1 MNTSISYEVSNGN
14 LLLLIVSILISV
26 LVSFITGLIT
36 SERTFHQSIKGSTRV
51 EWIESMRKVISEF
64 YECIYLTL
72 YDDTAD
78 SKTLA
83 KLRNYAETIYLYCP
97 KDIGETGKGDS
108 NDELNDY
115 VKSIFNKVETFYF
128 EYKNKTN
135 SDKVKRIDEIKND
148 LNGFTDYVRHRF
160 KKEWEKSKTAK

>member
-14 LLLLIVSILISV
+14 LLLLIVSVLISV
-26 LVSFITGLIT
+26 LVSFITGSIT

-51 EWIESMRKVISEF
+51 EWIESMRKVISKF
-64 YECIYLTL
+64 YENIYLIL

-78 SKTLA
+78 IKTLA

-97 KDIGETGKGDS
+97 KDVENEKYINGEEDCYDS
-108 NDELNDY
+108 NDLLNERVEALYNNVEDFY
-115 VKSIFNKVETFYF
+115 NKKDVKIETIIS
-128 EYKNKTN
+128 EM
-135 SDKVKRIDEIKND
+135 ND
-148 LNGFTDYVRHRF
+148 FTLFVRNRF

>member
-1 MNTSISYEVSNGN
+1 MSTSFNYDVANNSIF
-14 LLLLIVSILISV
+14 ILILSIV
-26 LVSFITGLIT
+26 LPILVSFVFNKIN
-36 SERTFHQSIKGSTRV
+36 SEREFYQKIKGSTRV

-64 YECIYLTL
+64 YECIYLIL
-72 YDDTAD
+72 YDETAD

-83 KLRNYAETIYLYCP
+83 KFRNYAVTIYLYCP
-97 KDIGETGKGDS
+97 KDIGETDKGDS
-108 NDELNDY
+108 NDELNDD
-115 VKSIFNKVETFYF
+115 VKNIFNKVETFYF

-148 LNGFTDYVRHRF
+148 LNGFTDYVRYRF